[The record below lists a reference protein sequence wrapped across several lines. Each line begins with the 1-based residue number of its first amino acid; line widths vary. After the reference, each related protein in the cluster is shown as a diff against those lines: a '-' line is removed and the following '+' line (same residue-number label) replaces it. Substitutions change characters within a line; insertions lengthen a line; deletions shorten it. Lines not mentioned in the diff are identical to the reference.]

1 MLARNT
7 QLRGEFL
14 SDRQVRRSK
23 TVIYYIK
30 CTVAV
35 QVRSKVAGG
44 IFDAISYHLAAEALA
59 FVPQKRLI
67 AAENSRAALL
77 QTLENLQFG
86 LADALTRAKKLD
98 MRGADVGDNR
108 QIRLGSRRHAG
119 KLTEMVHAH
128 LCYQHFGIPG
138 HTHERQ
144 RQTDLIV
151 QVAFCLLCAEAVR
164 ENGIQQLLGG
174 GLADRPCYADD
185 LAAAHRAVAACEV
198 EQRLRGVLNVQ
209 RRHRIFLVFSMAHHG
224 GRAVLDRL
232 ADEIVRV
239 KPLALDRQEQRLRR
253 DLPRIGRD
261 RRQSRLTSR
270 FAVCPCRRLR

>member
-14 SDRQVRRSK
+14 SDRQVRRGK

-35 QVRSKVAGG
+35 QVRSKVTGG
-44 IFDAISYHLAAEALA
+44 IFDAISYHLVAEAAA

-77 QTLENLQFG
+77 QTLENLQLG
-86 LADALTRAKKLD
+86 LADALTRAEELD
-98 MRGADVGDNR
+98 MRGADIGDNR
-108 QIRLGSRRHAG
+108 QIRSGSRRHAG

-128 LCYQHFGIPG
+128 LGYQHFSIPG

-144 RQTDLIV
+144 RQTNLII
-151 QVAFCLLCAEAVR
+151 QVAFCLLCAEALR
-164 ENGIQQLLGG
+164 ENSIQQLLGG
-174 GLADRPCYADD
+174 GLADRAGHADD
-185 LAAAHRAVAACEV
+185 LAAAHRAVAAREV
-198 EQRLRGVLNVQ
+198 KQRLRGVFNVQ
-209 RRHRIFLVFSMAHHG
+209 RRHRILLILAVAHHG
-224 GRAVLDRL
+224 GGAVLDRL
-232 ADEIVRV
+232 ADKIVRI

-253 DLPRIGRD
+253 NLPRIGRD
-261 RRQSRLTSR
+261 RRQSRLTLR

>member
-14 SDRQVRRSK
+14 SDRQVRRGK

-86 LADALTRAKKLD
+86 LADA
-98 MRGADVGDNR
+98 
-108 QIRLGSRRHAG
+108 SREPRNSICEVPMLVITAR
-119 KLTEMVHAH
+119 
-128 LCYQHFGIPG
+128 FG
-138 HTHERQ
+138 
-144 RQTDLIV
+144 
-151 QVAFCLLCAEAVR
+151 
-164 ENGIQQLLGG
+164 
-174 GLADRPCYADD
+174 
-185 LAAAHRAVAACEV
+185 LAAAVMRE
-198 EQRLRGVLNVQ
+198 
-209 RRHRIFLVFSMAHHG
+209 SSP
-224 GRAVLDRL
+224 
-232 ADEIVRV
+232 
-239 KPLALDRQEQRLRR
+239 K
-253 DLPRIGRD
+253 
-261 RRQSRLTSR
+261 
-270 FAVCPCRRLR
+270 